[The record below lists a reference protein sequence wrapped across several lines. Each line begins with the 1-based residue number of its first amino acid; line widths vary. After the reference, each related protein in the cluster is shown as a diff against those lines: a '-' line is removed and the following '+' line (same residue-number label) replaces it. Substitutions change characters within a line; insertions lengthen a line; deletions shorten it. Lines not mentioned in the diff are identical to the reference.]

1 MKRKKLSKSQYMRRK
16 RKTPVMKANKKVL
29 YTSSLALSLFATGI
43 TAPNVF
49 ALDWTP
55 RSVSEISQEIED
67 KGGKLT
73 YTVKYGD
80 TLSAIAEAMNIDLD
94 ILAQVN
100 QIADVN
106 LIFPDTVLTTTVDQ
120 NHQVTQIEIQAPVQ
134 EEADENTVQATVD
147 IAANEITVDDTVIP
161 LESTDAPSS
170 SASITEVSVETPVEE
185 VPVTEVSVETPVE
198 EAPVTEVPVETP
210 LEETPVEEVPVTEVS
225 VETPVEEAPVTEVP
239 VETPLEETPVE
250 EVPVTEVSVETPVE
264 EAPVTEGPAETPVE
278 EAPVTEVPA
287 ETPVEEA
294 PVTEVPVETP
304 LEETPV
310 EEAPVAEVNSVEA
323 APVTPTPAA
332 STATTVATVS
342 TTSSSTTS
350 SYDVGL
356 QPQVAAFRAEVA
368 NAFGITS
375 FSGYRAGDT
384 GDHGKGLAIDFMVP
398 QSSALGDQ
406 VAAYAAANLASKNIS
421 YIIWKQRFYSPYAS
435 IYGPAYTWNLMPD
448 RGSITENHYDHVH
461 VSFNQ

>member
-1 MKRKKLSKSQYMRRK
+1 MKRKRTNKPQYMRRK
-16 RKTPVMKANKKVL
+16 RKTPVLKANKKVL
-29 YTSSLALSLFATGI
+29 YTSSLALSLFATGL
-43 TAPNVF
+43 TAPAVL

-55 RSVSEISQEIED
+55 RSASEISQEIED

-94 ILAQVN
+94 ILAQIN

-134 EEADENTVQATVD
+134 EEAAENTVQATID

-161 LESTDAPSS
+161 LEPTDAPSS
-170 SASITEVSVETPVEE
+170 SASDTEVP
-185 VPVTEVSVETPVE
+185 VETPVE
-198 EAPVTEVPVETP
+198 EAPVTEVPAA
-210 LEETPVEEVPVTEVS
+210 
-225 VETPVEEAPVTEVP
+225 ETPVEEAPVAEAP
-239 VETPLEETPVE
+239 AAEI
-250 EVPVTEVSVETPVE
+250 PVE
-264 EAPVTEGPAETPVE
+264 EAPVAETPAAETPVE
-278 EAPVTEVPA
+278 EAPVTEAPAA

-294 PVTEVPVETP
+294 PVTEVPVA
-304 LEETPV
+304 ETPV
-310 EEAPVAEVNSVEA
+310 EEAPVTEAPVAETPVEEAPVTEASVAETPVEE

-332 STATTVATVS
+332 STATTVTTVS
-342 TTSSSTTS
+342 TTSSSTS

-375 FSGYRAGDT
+375 FSGYRAGSSD
-384 GDHGKGLAIDFMVP
+384 DHGLGLAIDFMVP
-398 QSSALGDQ
+398 ESSALGDQ
-406 VAAYAAANLASKNIS
+406 VAAYAVANISSKNIN
-421 YIIWKQRFYSPYAS
+421 YIIWKQRFYAPYDS

-448 RGSITENHYDHVH
+448 RGSITQNHYDHVH
-461 VSFNQ
+461 VSFNG

>member
-134 EEADENTVQATVD
+134 EEAAENTVQATVD

-185 VPVTEVSVETPVE
+185 
-198 EAPVTEVPVETP
+198 APATEVPVETP

-225 VETPVEEAPVTEVP
+225 VET
-239 VETPLEETPVE
+239 L
-250 EVPVTEVSVETPVE
+250 VE

-278 EAPVTEVPA
+278 EALVTEVPA
-287 ETPVEEA
+287 ET
-294 PVTEVPVETP
+294 
-304 LEETPV
+304 LV

-323 APVTPTPAA
+323 APVTPTPAV

>member
-134 EEADENTVQATVD
+134 EEAAENTVQATVD
-147 IAANEITVDDTVIP
+147 IAANEITVNDTVIP

-185 VPVTEVSVETPVE
+185 APVTEVSVKTPVE
-198 EAPVTEVPVETP
+198 EVPVTEVPVETP

-225 VETPVEEAPVTEVP
+225 VET
-239 VETPLEETPVE
+239 L
-250 EVPVTEVSVETPVE
+250 VE

-278 EAPVTEVPA
+278 EALVTEVPA
-287 ETPVEEA
+287 
-294 PVTEVPVETP
+294 
-304 LEETPV
+304 ETPV

>member
-134 EEADENTVQATVD
+134 EETAENTVQATVD
-147 IAANEITVDDTVIP
+147 IAANEITVDDTVIT

-170 SASITEVSVETPVEE
+170 SASI
-185 VPVTEVSVETPVE
+185 TEVSVETPVE

-225 VETPVEEAPVTEVP
+225 VET
-239 VETPLEETPVE
+239 L
-250 EVPVTEVSVETPVE
+250 VE

-278 EAPVTEVPA
+278 EALVTEVPA
-287 ETPVEEA
+287 ET
-294 PVTEVPVETP
+294 
-304 LEETPV
+304 LV
-310 EEAPVAEVNSVEA
+310 EEAPVAEVKSVAA

>member
-94 ILAQVN
+94 IIAQVN

-185 VPVTEVSVETPVE
+185 
-198 EAPVTEVPVETP
+198 APVTEVPVETP

-225 VETPVEEAPVTEVP
+225 VETPLEEAPA
-239 VETPLEETPVE
+239 
-250 EVPVTEVSVETPVE
+250 TEVSVK
-264 EAPVTEGPAETPVE
+264 
-278 EAPVTEVPA
+278 
-287 ETPVEEA
+287 
-294 PVTEVPVETP
+294 
-304 LEETPV
+304 TPV

-342 TTSSSTTS
+342 ITSSSTTS

>member
-134 EEADENTVQATVD
+134 EEAAENIVQATVD
-147 IAANEITVDDTVIP
+147 IVANEITVDDTVIP

-170 SASITEVSVETPVEE
+170 SAS
-185 VPVTEVSVETPVE
+185 VTEVSVETPVE
-198 EAPVTEVPVETP
+198 EAPVTEVPAETP
-210 LEETPVEEVPVTEVS
+210 SEETPVEEVPVTEVS
-225 VETPVEEAPVTEVP
+225 VETPVEE
-239 VETPLEETPVE
+239 
-250 EVPVTEVSVETPVE
+250 VPVTEV
-264 EAPVTEGPAETPVE
+264 PAETPVE

-294 PVTEVPVETP
+294 PI
-304 LEETPV
+304 
-310 EEAPVAEVNSVEA
+310 AEVNSVEA
-323 APVTPTPAA
+323 APVTPIPAA

-342 TTSSSTTS
+342 TISSSTS

-406 VAAYAAANLASKNIS
+406 VAAYAVANISSKNIS
-421 YIIWKQRFYSPYAS
+421 YIIWKQRFYAPYAS

-461 VSFNQ
+461 VSFN

>member
-1 MKRKKLSKSQYMRRK
+1 MKMKRKKLSKSQYMRRK

-29 YTSSLALSLFATGI
+29 YTSSVALSLFATGI
-43 TAPNVF
+43 TASNVF
-49 ALDWTP
+49 ALDWNP

-134 EEADENTVQATVD
+134 EEAAENTVQATVD
-147 IAANEITVDDTVIP
+147 IAANEITVNDTVIP

-185 VPVTEVSVETPVE
+185 E
-198 EAPVTEVPVETP
+198 PVTEVPVETP

-264 EAPVTEGPAETPVE
+264 EAPVTEVPVETPVE
-278 EAPVTEVPA
+278 EALVTEVPA

-294 PVTEVPVETP
+294 PI
-304 LEETPV
+304 
-310 EEAPVAEVNSVEA
+310 AEVNSVEA

-406 VAAYAAANLASKNIS
+406 VAAYAVANVASKNIS

>member
-134 EEADENTVQATVD
+134 EEAAENTVQATVD

-170 SASITEVSVETPVEE
+170 SASI
-185 VPVTEVSVETPVE
+185 TEVSVETPVE

-239 VETPLEETPVE
+239 
-250 EVPVTEVSVETPVE
+250 
-264 EAPVTEGPAETPVE
+264 A
-278 EAPVTEVPA
+278 
-287 ETPVEEA
+287 
-294 PVTEVPVETP
+294 
-304 LEETPV
+304 ETPV

>member
-49 ALDWTP
+49 ALDWNP

-185 VPVTEVSVETPVE
+185 
-198 EAPVTEVPVETP
+198 
-210 LEETPVEEVPVTEVS
+210 
-225 VETPVEEAPVTEVP
+225 APVTEVP

-278 EAPVTEVPA
+278 EALVTEVPA
-287 ETPVEEA
+287 
-294 PVTEVPVETP
+294 
-304 LEETPV
+304 ETPV

>member
-134 EEADENTVQATVD
+134 EEAAENTVQATVD

-170 SASITEVSVETPVEE
+170 SASI
-185 VPVTEVSVETPVE
+185 
-198 EAPVTEVPVETP
+198 
-210 LEETPVEEVPVTEVS
+210 TEVS

-278 EAPVTEVPA
+278 EALVTEVPA
-287 ETPVEEA
+287 
-294 PVTEVPVETP
+294 
-304 LEETPV
+304 ETPV

>member
-29 YTSSLALSLFATGI
+29 YTSSVALSLFATGI

-49 ALDWTP
+49 ALDWNP

-134 EEADENTVQATVD
+134 EEAAENTVQATVD
-147 IAANEITVDDTVIP
+147 IAANEITVDDTVIT
-161 LESTDAPSS
+161 LESRDAPSS
-170 SASITEVSVETPVEE
+170 SASI
-185 VPVTEVSVETPVE
+185 TEVSVETPVE

-250 EVPVTEVSVETPVE
+250 EVPVTEVSVKTPVE
-264 EAPVTEGPAETPVE
+264 ES
-278 EAPVTEVPA
+278 
-287 ETPVEEA
+287 
-294 PVTEVPVETP
+294 
-304 LEETPV
+304 
-310 EEAPVAEVNSVEA
+310 PVAEVNSVEA

>member
-43 TAPNVF
+43 TASNVF
-49 ALDWTP
+49 ALDWNP

-134 EEADENTVQATVD
+134 EEAAENTVQATVD
-147 IAANEITVDDTVIP
+147 IAANEITVNDTVIP

-170 SASITEVSVETPVEE
+170 SASI
-185 VPVTEVSVETPVE
+185 TEVSVETPVE

-264 EAPVTEGPAETPVE
+264 EAPVTE
-278 EAPVTEVPA
+278 
-287 ETPVEEA
+287 
-294 PVTEVPVETP
+294 VPVETP
-304 LEETPV
+304 V
-310 EEAPVAEVNSVEA
+310 EKAPVAEVNSVEA

-332 STATTVATVS
+332 SNATTVATVS

-406 VAAYAAANLASKNIS
+406 VAAYAVANVASKNIS

>member
-94 ILAQVN
+94 IIAQIN

-134 EEADENTVQATVD
+134 EEAAENTVQATVD

-170 SASITEVSVETPVEE
+170 SASI
-185 VPVTEVSVETPVE
+185 
-198 EAPVTEVPVETP
+198 
-210 LEETPVEEVPVTEVS
+210 TEVS

-278 EAPVTEVPA
+278 EAPV
-287 ETPVEEA
+287 
-294 PVTEVPVETP
+294 
-304 LEETPV
+304 
-310 EEAPVAEVNSVEA
+310 AEVNSVEA

-342 TTSSSTTS
+342 TTSSSITS

-356 QPQVAAFRAEVA
+356 QPQVAAFRAEVT

>member
-134 EEADENTVQATVD
+134 EEAAENTVQATVD

-170 SASITEVSVETPVEE
+170 SASI
-185 VPVTEVSVETPVE
+185 TEVSVETPVE

-250 EVPVTEVSVETPVE
+250 EVPVTEVSVETLVE

-278 EAPVTEVPA
+278 EALVTEVPA
-287 ETPVEEA
+287 
-294 PVTEVPVETP
+294 
-304 LEETPV
+304 ETPV

-332 STATTVATVS
+332 STTTTVATVS

>member
-1 MKRKKLSKSQYMRRK
+1 MKRKRTNKPQHMRRK
-16 RKTPVMKANKKVL
+16 RKTPVLKANKKVL
-29 YTSSLALSLFATGI
+29 FTSTLALSLFATGL
-43 TAPNVF
+43 TAPAVL

-67 KGGKLT
+67 RGGKLT

-106 LIFPDTVLTTTVDQ
+106 LIFPDAVLTTTVDQ
-120 NHQVTQIEIQAPVQ
+120 NHQVTQIEIQAPIQ
-134 EEADENTVQATVD
+134 EETAENTVQATVD

-161 LESTDAPSS
+161 LEST
-170 SASITEVSVETPVEE
+170 ETPASTTLE
-185 VPVTEVSVETPVE
+185 E
-198 EAPVTEVPVETP
+198 EAAPAETSV
-210 LEETPVEEVPVTEVS
+210 EETPVVEVPAENLV
-225 VETPVEEAPVTEVP
+225 
-239 VETPLEETPVE
+239 EETPVV
-250 EVPVTEVSVETPVE
+250 EVPIETSVEETPV
-264 EAPVTEGPAETPVE
+264 V
-278 EAPVTEVPA
+278 EVPA
-287 ETPVEEA
+287 ETSVEER
-294 PVTEVPVETP
+294 PVVEVP
-304 LEETPV
+304 
-310 EEAPVAEVNSVEA
+310 AEIPVEA
-323 APVTPTPAA
+323 APVAETPAAEVNIVEAAPVPTTPAA
-332 STATTVATVS
+332 STATTVTTVS
-342 TTSSSTTS
+342 TTSSSTS

-375 FSGYRAGDT
+375 FSGYRPGDS

-406 VAAYAAANLASKNIS
+406 VAEYAIANMGAKNIS
-421 YIIWKQRFYSPYAS
+421 YIIWKQRFYAPYAS

>member
-73 YTVKYGD
+73 YSVKYGD

-134 EEADENTVQATVD
+134 EEAAENTVQATVD

-170 SASITEVSVETPVEE
+170 SASI
-185 VPVTEVSVETPVE
+185 TEVSVETPVE

-239 VETPLEETPVE
+239 VETP
-250 EVPVTEVSVETPVE
+250 VE

-278 EAPVTEVPA
+278 EALVTEVPA
-287 ETPVEEA
+287 
-294 PVTEVPVETP
+294 
-304 LEETPV
+304 ETPV

-406 VAAYAAANLASKNIS
+406 VAAYAVANVASKNIS

>member
-134 EEADENTVQATVD
+134 EEAAENTVQATVD

-185 VPVTEVSVETPVE
+185 
-198 EAPVTEVPVETP
+198 APVTEVPVETP

-225 VETPVEEAPVTEVP
+225 VET
-239 VETPLEETPVE
+239 L
-250 EVPVTEVSVETPVE
+250 VE

-278 EAPVTEVPA
+278 EALVTEVPA
-287 ETPVEEA
+287 
-294 PVTEVPVETP
+294 
-304 LEETPV
+304 ETPV